1 MILCKI
7 HFSSLE
13 INNIGKI
20 FQKLILFW
28 FYTWFWRYSYLF
40 LTSIK
45 FYPRKEILIKP
56 INVRLDIYIFLTI
69 LKFDFVFQ
77 YLPFLSFYSL
87 KTLNSISRQY
97 FPCFQCFLFSIDSP
111 VETPKSNKLFPIWL
125 IFRKFNRSLGTRSE
139 TLDSIFITDANGP
152 SISKEAK
159 VYFFRK
165 ILINLLSLLS
175 IMKSLLNCK
184 SQYPL
189 FLDMTSEVAKDNS
202 FLMKKY
208 LTSSCQSNSFK
219 QIPIFKIEPSL
230 LSLSLREMVLS
241 FNIFDLEDF
250 LFLSRLYL
258 PNKGLDSPLIFVRN
272 DQTIPLS
279 LTAREQSA
287 LFCTKTKRKDELV
300 KFGFKFVRKRIL
312 SDFSRAKSRKLT
324 RPNKDS
330 LKDLFRKE
338 MLCSNSKIS
347 KVFYGVDLAKK
358 QLPILRQS
366 TQLIEKILHFLAHS
380 YIKDQISYNIFQKNE
395 AALDPGYSLQEYL
408 RVFFANQHKNRLVLQ
423 DVLNSLK
430 VFSEFFSQSQSG

>member
-1 MILCKI
+1 
-7 HFSSLE
+7 
-13 INNIGKI
+13 
-20 FQKLILFW
+20 
-28 FYTWFWRYSYLF
+28 
-40 LTSIK
+40 
-45 FYPRKEILIKP
+45 
-56 INVRLDIYIFLTI
+56 
-69 LKFDFVFQ
+69 
-77 YLPFLSFYSL
+77 
-87 KTLNSISRQY
+87 
-97 FPCFQCFLFSIDSP
+97 
-111 VETPKSNKLFPIWL
+111 
-125 IFRKFNRSLGTRSE
+125 
-139 TLDSIFITDANGP
+139 
-152 SISKEAK
+152 
-159 VYFFRK
+159 
-165 ILINLLSLLS
+165 
-175 IMKSLLNCK
+175 MKSLLNCK